1 VGGHSTAAA
10 RRAGQRGDGFYPLG
24 VEVDDLAPL
33 LKTMRAAAEQAGRD
47 ADTIE
52 LTVTAPRD
60 PDTAKRLVDLGA
72 SRFTLSARDN
82 PDPRSIIEL
91 VDRYR
96 QRVLA

>member
-1 VGGHSTAAA
+1 
-10 RRAGQRGDGFYPLG
+10 
-24 VEVDDLAPL
+24 
-33 LKTMRAAAEQAGRD
+33 
-47 ADTIE
+47 
-52 LTVTAPRD
+52 VTAPRD